1 MRRLAFIC
9 VPLLALAVPAVAWA
23 FAQSPNDGSLVVK
36 NGSAPK
42 GVPVVTLVISG
53 AAIGRV
59 TGLGTIVIDD
69 ATPQDPFS
77 PEVTGWDWHKDVSD
91 TATKW
96 SGTNMKFRA
105 VGGTY
110 KVTIY
115 GSGVYLSAIGTGRV
129 VSLAG
134 IPDTPS
140 GDGVYSFNDDPFKS
154 LPANPLTQVPLAAPG
169 ANS

>member
-1 MRRLAFIC
+1 MRRFAFMC
-9 VPLLALAVPAVAWA
+9 ASVLALAIPAAAVAA
-23 FAQSPNDGSLVVK
+23 SASPGDGSLVVK

-42 GVPVVTLVISG
+42 GVPVITLVIKG

-69 ATPQDPFS
+69 ATPQDSFS
-77 PEVTGWDWHKDVSD
+77 PEVTGWDWHKDVD

-96 SGTNMKFRA
+96 VGTNMKFRA

-110 KVTIY
+110 KITIY
-115 GSGVYLSAIGTGRV
+115 GSGVYLSAIGQGRV

-134 IPDTPS
+134 LPDQTT
-140 GDGVYSFNDDPFKS
+140 GDGVYSFNDDPFRS
-154 LPANPLTQVPLAAPG
+154 LPANPLTQVPLAAPS
-169 ANS
+169 ANG

>member
-1 MRRLAFIC
+1 
-9 VPLLALAVPAVAWA
+9 
-23 FAQSPNDGSLVVK
+23 
-36 NGSAPK
+36 
-42 GVPVVTLVISG
+42 VISG

-91 TATKW
+91 TATRW
-96 SGTNMKFRA
+96 SGSGMSFRA

-115 GSGVYLSAIGTGRV
+115 GSGVYLTAIGHGRV
-129 VSLAG
+129 LSLAG
-134 IPDTPS
+134 IPDTTT
-140 GDGVYSFNDDPFKS
+140 GDGIYSFNDDPFKS

>member
-9 VPLLALAVPAVAWA
+9 APLLALAVPAAAWA
-23 FAQSPNDGSLVVK
+23 FSLSPGDGSLVVK
-36 NGSAPK
+36 NGTAPK

-96 SGTNMKFRA
+96 SGTSMKFRA

-110 KVTIY
+110 KITIY
-115 GSGVYLSAIGTGRV
+115 GSGVYLSAIGHGRV

-134 IPDTPS
+134 IPDTGS

-154 LPANPLTQVPLAAPG
+154 LPANPLTQVLLAAPG
-169 ANS
+169 SNS

>member
-1 MRRLAFIC
+1 M
-9 VPLLALAVPAVAWA
+9 AWA

-42 GVPVVTLVISG
+42 GVPVITLVIKG

-59 TGLGTIVIDD
+59 TGFGTIVIEDT
-69 ATPQDPFS
+69 TPMDPFS
-77 PEVTGWDWHKDVSD
+77 PEVTGWNSLKDVD
-91 TATKW
+91 TGTKW
-96 SGTNMKFRA
+96 VGVNMKFRA

-110 KVTIY
+110 KITIY

-134 IPDTPS
+134 IPDQTT
-140 GDGVYSFNDDPFKS
+140 GDGSYSFNDDPFKS
-154 LPANPLTQVPLAAPG
+154 LPANPLTQVPLAASASNG
-169 ANS
+169 

>member
-1 MRRLAFIC
+1 MRRIAFIC
-9 VPLLALAVPAVAWA
+9 VPLLVLAVPAAAWA

-36 NGSAPK
+36 NGTAPK
-42 GVPVVTLVISG
+42 GVPVITLVIKG

-69 ATPQDPFS
+69 TTPADPFS
-77 PEVTGWDWHKDVSD
+77 PEVTGWDWHKDID

-110 KVTIY
+110 KITIY
-115 GSGVYLSAIGTGRV
+115 GSGVYISAIGTGRV

-134 IPDTPS
+134 IPDQTT

-154 LPANPLTQVPLAAPG
+154 LPTTPLTQVPLAAPASNG
-169 ANS
+169 